1 MFVTIA
7 CPCFHCNDDSGSGI
21 RDSST
26 SAVATSVAAGAAGC
40 VHPSS
45 LGGAQH
51 DVCVPDGAFWG
62 RFLWLA
68 VAVFLQRQPVRKT
81 PFFEQFSIQ
90 KGSFYQDRLGTNIG
104 KTQKR
109 GGVDSDDTPR
119 ELFYRWAFC
128 EDTEKR
134 MIDGDHLT

>member
-1 MFVTIA
+1 LFVTIA

-40 VHPSS
+40 VHPSA

-81 PFFEQFSIQ
+81 PFLS
-90 KGSFYQDRLGTNIG
+90 SFLFKKDLFTKTGFGT
-104 KTQKR
+104 K
-109 GGVDSDDTPR
+109 
-119 ELFYRWAFC
+119 
-128 EDTEKR
+128 
-134 MIDGDHLT
+134 